1 MILKGS
7 LKFSRIRKGS
17 EVTFAASLVMGSTQ
31 SEFGLDENAMRHKL
45 ISQQPKTF
53 VLIFDVDDEITEV
66 LKRFAADQHLGSS
79 SFKAIG
85 ALSSAK
91 LGWFNWNTKKY
102 EVAADLNEQ
111 LELLSLI
118 GDIALQDGKPQVH
131 SHVIVGKYDG
141 TAHGGHLL
149 QAKVR
154 PTCELVLTENPA
166 ELRKEIDPEV
176 GLALIKL

>member
-1 MILKGS
+1 
-7 LKFSRIRKGS
+7 
-17 EVTFAASLVMGSTQ
+17 
-31 SEFGLDENAMRHKL
+31 MRYRL
-45 ISQQPKTF
+45 IAKQPKTF

-66 LKRFAADQHLGSS
+66 LKDFASEQHLAAS
-79 SFKAIG
+79 SFKALG
-85 ALSSAK
+85 ALSSVK

-102 EVAADLNEQ
+102 ETAAELHEQ

-131 SHVIVGKYDG
+131 AHIIVGKSDG

-154 PTCELVLTENPA
+154 PTCELILTESPV
-166 ELRKEIDPEV
+166 ELQKQVDPEI
-176 GLALIKL
+176 GIALIKL